1 MFSVPHHSLPIAALL
16 LLLLP
21 VMAQAAPPE
30 PSGDPI
36 LVVSGSIGPTAK
48 DGEIA
53 FDRASLEKL
62 DRTLIDTATP
72 WFDGVSHFEG
82 VRLDKLME
90 AVGATG
96 TIVSAVAVNDY
107 ASDIPIEDFAKY
119 GVILAYKRDGQ
130 YMTIRDKGPLFVV
143 YPYDKDQNLKS
154 KTFYARS
161 VWQVKRLVVR

>member
-1 MFSVPHHSLPIAALL
+1 MLSMRHRSTLMAGVLF
-16 LLLLP
+16 LLLP
-21 VMAQAAPPE
+21 VIAQAAPPE
-30 PSGDPI
+30 PQGEPI
-36 LVVSGSIGPTAK
+36 LVVSGSIDPTAK
-48 DGEIA
+48 DGEMV
-53 FDRASLEKL
+53 FDRASLERL

-96 TIVSAVAVNDY
+96 TTVSAVAVNDY
-107 ASDIPIEDFAKY
+107 ASDIPIEDFARY

-143 YPYDKDQNLKS
+143 YPYDRQESLKS

-161 VWQVKRLVVR
+161 VWQVKRLIVR